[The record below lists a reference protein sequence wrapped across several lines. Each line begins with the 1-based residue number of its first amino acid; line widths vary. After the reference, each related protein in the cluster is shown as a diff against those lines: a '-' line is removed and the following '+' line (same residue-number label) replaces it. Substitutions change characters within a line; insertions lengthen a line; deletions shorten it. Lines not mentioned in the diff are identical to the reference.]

1 MRWRTT
7 AVALAA
13 AACLPGLACAGGG
26 TGSSGPTSHA
36 AVRQGPAALARSLA
50 GADARLRASLRV
62 WRAAD
67 GALLTPPPKAALV
80 AAARERGIVHR
91 LAGSPALARRILTEL
106 PAPLA
111 AATRADLL
119 AARDLRRLDGPP
131 PKTPAVLR
139 LVPPRPAG
147 ELLADYR
154 LAERRF
160 GVRWQVLAAVNLVES
175 AFGRVVNRSS
185 AGAQGPMQFLP
196 ATWRTYGLGGNVHAP
211 RDAIL
216 GAANYLHRSGAPAD
230 ERGALHAYNPS
241 NLYVDAVLAYAR
253 AMTRDPL
260 AYLTYY
266 SWEASLP
273 ARLR

>member
-1 MRWRTT
+1 VRWPIT

-13 AACLPGLACAGGG
+13 AACLPGVACAGGG
-26 TGSSGPTSHA
+26 AGPPGSTAHA
-36 AVRQGPAALARSLA
+36 APRHGPAALARRLA
-50 GADARLRASLRV
+50 GADASLRASLRA
-62 WRAAD
+62 WRGAD
-67 GALLTPPPKAALV
+67 PALLTPPPHAAL
-80 AAARERGIVHR
+80 AAAAKERGIVH
-91 LAGSPALARRILTEL
+91 LLVGNPALTQRT
-106 PAPLA
+106 LA
-111 AATRADLL
+111 ALPTSLAPAIRADLL

-131 PKTPAVLR
+131 PKHPTVLH

-147 ELLADYR
+147 ELLSDYR

-160 GVRWQVLAAVNLVES
+160 GPRWQVLAAVNLVES

-196 ATWRTYGLGGNVHAP
+196 ATWRAYGLGGDVHAP

-266 SWEASLP
+266 TWEASLP
-273 ARLR
+273 ARLG